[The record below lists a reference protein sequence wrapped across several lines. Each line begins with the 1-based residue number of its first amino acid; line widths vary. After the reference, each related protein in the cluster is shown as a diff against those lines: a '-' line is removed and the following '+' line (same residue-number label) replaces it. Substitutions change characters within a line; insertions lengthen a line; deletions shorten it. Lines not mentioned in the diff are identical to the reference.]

1 MLPWALIL
9 ISIPVLFTYP
19 QVINH
24 ESFFFWLQNSN
35 IAQEV
40 NINLLNVYNYL
51 GEVSPFAMLL
61 IYIVCCYIGR
71 LQYMKVLTLPLPQ
84 SSA

>member
-1 MLPWALIL
+1 MLPWALVL
-9 ISIPVLFTYP
+9 ISIPVLFTYS

-24 ESFFFWLQNSN
+24 EFFFFWLQNSN
-35 IAQEV
+35 LTQEV

-61 IYIVCCYIGR
+61 IYIVCCYESINLSPPSKSCKHLVR
-71 LQYMKVLTLPLPQ
+71 
-84 SSA
+84 